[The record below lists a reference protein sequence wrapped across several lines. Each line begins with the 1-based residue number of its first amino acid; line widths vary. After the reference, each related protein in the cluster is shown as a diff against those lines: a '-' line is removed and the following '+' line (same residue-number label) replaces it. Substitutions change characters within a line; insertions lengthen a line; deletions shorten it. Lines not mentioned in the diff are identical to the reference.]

1 MFGGH
6 SNCGSGDKTYLIYH
20 ATMEDYV
27 IKESCDFMEGSSSL
41 YVTTLPDM
49 VAIDI
54 VVVEICF

>member
-1 MFGGH
+1 
-6 SNCGSGDKTYLIYH
+6 
-20 ATMEDYV
+20 MEDYV

-41 YVTTLPDM
+41 YVTTLPDI